1 VPQYEPRD
9 RDTAAPIWGVVAV
22 SMRGRVPRGWSEGGA
37 CPSVTRSLSG
47 GARRGSGVSAL
58 SRLVSNGRRGP
69 IPAAAPTYSQNQ
81 ISSNSNNHACA
92 ALNAGT
98 LYSEEER

>member
-1 VPQYEPRD
+1 VPQFELRN
-9 RDTAAPIWGVVAV
+9 RGTAAQMQGVVAV
-22 SMRGRVPRGWSEGGA
+22 SVHGGIPRGWSEGGA

-47 GARRGSGVSAL
+47 GARRGPGVSAL

-69 IPAAAPTYSQNQ
+69 IPAAAPSYSQNQ
-81 ISSNSNNHACA
+81 IFSTSIQPECA